1 MCPEI
6 LAQCPFKDGADC
18 APVSPSA
25 TLAESWSAPVPR
37 LHLSQ
42 LSSSATVQPG
52 TVQLSGTAPRLQ
64 VQNLQLKK
72 RKTLWASVETRVWY
86 NRVLNP
92 KMWIVW
98 PILPFSALYPLSSWP
113 HSRHVTQPQ
122 HPLWQPCLTFIL
134 HFHSKWKE
142 NRGHTICTRIFNI

>member
-1 MCPEI
+1 MLGRVASYQQGNTF
-6 LAQCPFKDGADC
+6 LAGLLNYYVLIGHKRGEQPFKDGADC

-64 VQNLQLKK
+64 VKKLQLKM
-72 RKTLWASVETRVWY
+72 RKTLRASVETRVWY

-92 KMWIVW
+92 KMWIIC
-98 PILPFSALYPLSSWP
+98 PILPFSALYP
-113 HSRHVTQPQ
+113 
-122 HPLWQPCLTFIL
+122 PLLMAT
-134 HFHSKWKE
+134 
-142 NRGHTICTRIFNI
+142 

>member
-1 MCPEI
+1 MTIHFEPVYFVIIVLIGHKREE
-6 LAQCPFKDGADC
+6 QPFKDGADC

-64 VQNLQLKK
+64 VKKLQLKM
-72 RKTLWASVETRVWY
+72 RKILRASVETRVLY
-86 NRVLNP
+86 KRVLNP
-92 KMWIVW
+92 KMWIIW
-98 PILPFSALYPLSSWP
+98 PI
-113 HSRHVTQPQ
+113 
-122 HPLWQPCLTFIL
+122 
-134 HFHSKWKE
+134 
-142 NRGHTICTRIFNI
+142 